1 MALIALKDYADK
13 IGKPYPL
20 VYQKAVR
27 GGFETAQKVGS
38 RWVID
43 ASEPWVDM
51 RQKAARYP
59 AAVPADADD
68 LVLVTDYARDRG
80 IDVRSAERKAAR
92 GSLKTARK
100 IGDRLY
106 VSASEPYTDARTRSP
121 LAAAQRDTSAGSRL
135 IPLAEYSERLGKHRS
150 HILRKAARG
159 DFKTARKIG
168 GCWYISA
175 DEPYVDRRVI
185 SGAYKDWRK

>member
-1 MALIALKDYADK
+1 MALISLKDYADK

-43 ASEPWVDM
+43 ASEPWIDM
-51 RQKAARYP
+51 RHRRARDS
-59 AAVPADADD
+59 ATADADD
-68 LVLVTDYARDRG
+68 LVLVTDYARERG

-100 IGDRLY
+100 IGRRLY
-106 VSASEPYTDARTRSP
+106 VSASEPYTDARAHSP
-121 LAAAQRDTSAGSRL
+121 LAAAQRDTSAESHL

>member
-1 MALIALKDYADK
+1 MMIALKDYADK

-38 RWVID
+38 RWVIE

-51 RQKAARYP
+51 RAKAARYP

-100 IGDRLY
+100 IGRRLY
-106 VSASEPYTDARTRSP
+106 VSASEPYADARTHSP
-121 LAAAQRDTSAGSRL
+121 LAAQRDTSAEPRL
-135 IPLAEYSERLGKHRS
+135 IPLVEYSERLGKHKS

-159 DFKTARKIG
+159 DFKTACKIG
-168 GCWYISA
+168 GGWDISPG
-175 DEPYVDRRVI
+175 EPLVDRRVI

>member
-1 MALIALKDYADK
+1 MVLISLKDYADK

-38 RWVID
+38 HWMID
-43 ASEPWVDM
+43 GGEPWIDM
-51 RQKAARYP
+51 RAKAARYP
-59 AAVPADADD
+59 ASASASADD
-68 LVLVTDYARDRG
+68 LVLVTDYARNHG
-80 IDVRSAERKAAR
+80 LDVRSVERKATR

-100 IGDRLY
+100 IGHRLY
-106 VSASEPYTDARTRSP
+106 VSASEPYTDARTHSP
-121 LAAAQRDTSAGSRL
+121 LAAAQRDTSAEARL
-135 IPLAEYSERLGKHRS
+135 ISLAEYSERLGKHRS

-185 SGAYKDWRK
+185 SGAYKGWRK

>member
-1 MALIALKDYADK
+1 MMIALKDYADK
-13 IGKPYPL
+13 IGKSYPL
-20 VYQKAVR
+20 VYQKAMR

-100 IGDRLY
+100 IGRRLY
-106 VSASEPYTDARTRSP
+106 VSASEPYADARTHSP
-121 LAAAQRDTSAGSRL
+121 LAAQRDTSAEPRL
-135 IPLAEYSERLGKHRS
+135 IPLVEYSERLGKHKS

>member
-1 MALIALKDYADK
+1 MSLISLKGYADK

-38 RWVID
+38 RWVIE

-51 RQKAARYP
+51 RHRRARDS
-59 AAVPADADD
+59 APADADD
-68 LVLVTDYARDRG
+68 LVLVTTYARERG
-80 IDVRSAERKAAR
+80 IDVRSVERKAAR

-100 IGDRLY
+100 IGRRLY
-106 VSASEPYTDARTRSP
+106 VSASEPYTDARTQSP

>member
-1 MALIALKDYADK
+1 MALISLKGYADK

-20 VYQKAVR
+20 VYQKAAR

-38 RWVID
+38 HWMID
-43 ASEPWVDM
+43 DGEPWVDM
-51 RQKAARYP
+51 RHRRPLDSA
-59 AAVPADADD
+59 PADADD
-68 LVLVTDYARDRG
+68 LVLVTTYARERG

-100 IGDRLY
+100 IGHRLY

-121 LAAAQRDTSAGSRL
+121 LAAQRDTSVEPHL
-135 IPLAEYSERLGKHRS
+135 IPLAEYSERLGKHKS
-150 HILRKAARG
+150 HVLRKAARG

-185 SGAYKDWRK
+185 SGVYKDWRK

>member
-1 MALIALKDYADK
+1 MALISLKDYADK

-38 RWVID
+38 RWVIE
-43 ASEPWVDM
+43 ASEPWIDM
-51 RQKAARYP
+51 RHRRARDS
-59 AAVPADADD
+59 APADADD
-68 LVLVTDYARDRG
+68 LVLVTTYARERG

-100 IGDRLY
+100 IGRRLY
-106 VSASEPYTDARTRSP
+106 VSASEPYADARTRSP
-121 LAAAQRDTSAGSRL
+121 LAAAQRDTSAGSHL

>member
-1 MALIALKDYADK
+1 MALISLKDYADQ

-38 RWVID
+38 HWMID

-51 RQKAARYP
+51 RQRRARYP
-59 AAVPADADD
+59 AVVPADADD
-68 LVLVTDYARDRG
+68 LVLVTEYARDRG
-80 IDVRSAERKAAR
+80 IDVRSVERKATR

-100 IGDRLY
+100 IGHRLY
-106 VSASEPYTDARTRSP
+106 VSASEPYTDARTHSP

-135 IPLAEYSERLGKHRS
+135 IPLVEYSARLGKHPS
-150 HILRKAARG
+150 HMLRKAARG

-168 GCWYISA
+168 GYWYISA
-175 DEPYVDRRVI
+175 DEPYVDRRVT

>member
-1 MALIALKDYADK
+1 MMIALKDYADK

-38 RWVID
+38 RWVIE

-51 RQKAARYP
+51 RHRQARYP
-59 AAVPADADD
+59 APADADD
-68 LVLVTDYARDRG
+68 LVLVTTYARERG

-100 IGDRLY
+100 IGRRLY
-106 VSASEPYTDARTRSP
+106 VSASEPYTDARTHSP
-121 LAAAQRDTSAGSRL
+121 LAAAQRDISAESHL

>member
-1 MALIALKDYADK
+1 MALISLKDYADK

-38 RWVID
+38 HWMID
-43 ASEPWVDM
+43 GGEPWIDM
-51 RQKAARYP
+51 RAKAARYP
-59 AAVPADADD
+59 ASASADADD
-68 LVLVTDYARDRG
+68 LVLVTEYARDRG
-80 IDVRSAERKAAR
+80 IDVRSVERKATR

-100 IGDRLY
+100 IGHRLY
-106 VSASEPYTDARTRSP
+106 VSASEPYTDARTHSP
-121 LAAAQRDTSAGSRL
+121 LAAAQRDTSAESRL
-135 IPLAEYSERLGKHRS
+135 IPLVEYSARLGKHQS
-150 HILRKAARG
+150 HMLRKAARG

-168 GCWYISA
+168 GYWYISA
-175 DEPYVDRRVI
+175 DEPYVDRRVT

>member
-1 MALIALKDYADK
+1 MALISLRDYADK

-20 VYQKAVR
+20 IYQKAMR

-51 RQKAARYP
+51 RHRRPRDSAP
-59 AAVPADADD
+59 AAADD
-68 LVLVTDYARDRG
+68 LVLVTDYARERG
-80 IDVRSAERKAAR
+80 IDVRSAERKATR

-100 IGDRLY
+100 IGHRLY
-106 VSASEPYTDARTRSP
+106 VSASEPYTDARTHSP
-121 LAAAQRDTSAGSRL
+121 LAAAQHDTSAEARL

-185 SGAYKDWRK
+185 SGAYRDWRK

>member
-1 MALIALKDYADK
+1 MALISLKDYADK

-51 RQKAARYP
+51 RHRQARYP
-59 AAVPADADD
+59 APADVDD
-68 LVLVTDYARDRG
+68 LVLVTTYARERG

-100 IGDRLY
+100 IGARLY

-121 LAAAQRDTSAGSRL
+121 LAAQRDTSAGSHL

>member
-1 MALIALKDYADK
+1 MMISLKDYADK

-27 GGFETAQKVGS
+27 GGFETAQKAGS

-43 ASEPWVDM
+43 ASEPWIDM

-68 LVLVTDYARDRG
+68 LVLVTDYARERG

-106 VSASEPYTDARTRSP
+106 VSASEPYTDARTHSP
-121 LAAAQRDTSAGSRL
+121 LAAAQRDISAESHL

-185 SGAYKDWRK
+185 SGAYKGWRK

>member
-1 MALIALKDYADK
+1 MALISLKGYADK

-20 VYQKAVR
+20 VYQKAMR

-51 RQKAARYP
+51 RQKAERYP

-80 IDVRSAERKAAR
+80 IDVRGAERKAAR

-100 IGDRLY
+100 IGRRLY
-106 VSASEPYTDARTRSP
+106 VSASEPYTDARTHSP
-121 LAAAQRDTSAGSRL
+121 LAAQRDTSAEPRL

-185 SGAYKDWRK
+185 SGAYRDWRK

>member
-1 MALIALKDYADK
+1 MALISLKDYADK

-20 VYQKAVR
+20 VYQKAMR

-68 LVLVTDYARDRG
+68 LVLVTDYARERG

-100 IGDRLY
+100 IGSRLY
-106 VSASEPYTDARTRSP
+106 VSASEPYTDARMRSP
-121 LAAAQRDTSAGSRL
+121 LAAQRDTSAEPRL

>member
-1 MALIALKDYADK
+1 MMIALKDYADK

-38 RWVID
+38 RWVIE

-51 RQKAARYP
+51 RHRRARDS
-59 AAVPADADD
+59 APADADD
-68 LVLVTDYARDRG
+68 LVLVTTYARERG

-100 IGDRLY
+100 IGRRLY
-106 VSASEPYTDARTRSP
+106 VSASEPYTDARMRSP
-121 LAAAQRDTSAGSRL
+121 LAAQRDTSAGAHL

>member
-1 MALIALKDYADK
+1 MSLISLKGYADK

-27 GGFETAQKVGS
+27 GGFKTAQKVGS
-38 RWVID
+38 RWVIE
-43 ASEPWVDM
+43 ASEPWIDM
-51 RQKAARYP
+51 RHRLARDS
-59 AAVPADADD
+59 APADADD
-68 LVLVTDYARDRG
+68 LVLVTTYARERG

-135 IPLAEYSERLGKHRS
+135 IPLVEYSERLGKHRS

-175 DEPYVDRRVI
+175 DEPYVDRRVT

>member
-1 MALIALKDYADK
+1 MALISLRDYADK

-20 VYQKAVR
+20 IYQKAMR

-51 RQKAARYP
+51 RHRRPRDSAP
-59 AAVPADADD
+59 AAADD
-68 LVLVTDYARDRG
+68 LVLVTDYARERG

-100 IGDRLY
+100 IGRRLY
-106 VSASEPYTDARTRSP
+106 VSASEPYTDARTHSP

>member
-1 MALIALKDYADK
+1 MALISLRDYADK

-38 RWVID
+38 RWMIE
-43 ASEPWVDM
+43 ASEPWIDM
-51 RQKAARYP
+51 RQ
-59 AAVPADADD
+59 
-68 LVLVTDYARDRG
+68 
-80 IDVRSAERKAAR
+80 KAAR

-100 IGDRLY
+100 IGRRLY
-106 VSASEPYTDARTRSP
+106 VSASEPYTDARTHSP
-121 LAAAQRDTSAGSRL
+121 LAAAQRDTSAEPRL
-135 IPLAEYSERLGKHRS
+135 IPLVEYSERLGKHRS

>member
-1 MALIALKDYADK
+1 MMIALKDYADK

-38 RWVID
+38 RWVIE

-51 RQKAARYP
+51 RHRRARDS
-59 AAVPADADD
+59 APADADD
-68 LVLVTDYARDRG
+68 LVLVTTYARERG

-100 IGDRLY
+100 IGARLY
-106 VSASEPYTDARTRSP
+106 VSASEPYTDARMRSP

>member
-1 MALIALKDYADK
+1 MMISLKGYADK

-51 RQKAARYP
+51 RHRRARDS
-59 AAVPADADD
+59 APADADD
-68 LVLVTDYARDRG
+68 LVLVTTYARERG
-80 IDVRSAERKAAR
+80 IDVRSVERKAAR

-100 IGDRLY
+100 IGNRLY
-106 VSASEPYTDARTRSP
+106 VSASEPYADARTRSP

-159 DFKTARKIG
+159 DFKTACKIG

>member
-1 MALIALKDYADK
+1 MMIALKDYADK

-38 RWVID
+38 RWMIE
-43 ASEPWVDM
+43 ASEPWIDM

-100 IGDRLY
+100 IGRRLY
-106 VSASEPYTDARTRSP
+106 VSASEPYTDARMRSP
-121 LAAAQRDTSAGSRL
+121 LAAQRDTSAGSHL

>member
-1 MALIALKDYADK
+1 MMISLKDYADK

-51 RQKAARYP
+51 RHRRPLDSA
-59 AAVPADADD
+59 PADADD
-68 LVLVTDYARDRG
+68 LVLVTTYARERG

-100 IGDRLY
+100 IGRRLY
-106 VSASEPYTDARTRSP
+106 VSASEPYTDARMRSP

>member
-1 MALIALKDYADK
+1 MALISLKDYADK
-13 IGKPYPL
+13 IGKSYPL

-27 GGFETAQKVGS
+27 GGFDTAQKVGS
-38 RWVID
+38 RWVIE

-59 AAVPADADD
+59 AAVLADADD

-106 VSASEPYTDARTRSP
+106 VSASEPYTDARTHSP
-121 LAAAQRDTSAGSRL
+121 LSAAQRDTSAGSRL

>member
-1 MALIALKDYADK
+1 MALISLKDYADK

-38 RWVID
+38 HWMID
-43 ASEPWVDM
+43 GGEPWID
-51 RQKAARYP
+51 RRAKAARYP
-59 AAVPADADD
+59 ASASADADD

-80 IDVRSAERKAAR
+80 VDVRSVERKATR

-100 IGDRLY
+100 IGHRLY
-106 VSASEPYTDARTRSP
+106 VSASEPYTDARTHSP
-121 LAAAQRDTSAGSRL
+121 LAAAQRDTSAESRL
-135 IPLAEYSERLGKHRS
+135 IPLVEYSARLGKHKS

>member
-1 MALIALKDYADK
+1 MALISLKDYADK

-38 RWVID
+38 RWVIE

-51 RQKAARYP
+51 RHRRARDS
-59 AAVPADADD
+59 VPADADD

-100 IGDRLY
+100 IGTRLY

>member
-1 MALIALKDYADK
+1 MVLISLKDYADK

-38 RWVID
+38 HWMID
-43 ASEPWVDM
+43 DSEPWVDM
-51 RQKAARYP
+51 RQRRARYP

-68 LVLVTDYARDRG
+68 LVLVTEYARDRG

-100 IGDRLY
+100 IGRRLY
-106 VSASEPYTDARTRSP
+106 VSASEPYTDARTHSP
-121 LAAAQRDTSAGSRL
+121 LAAQRDTSAGSRL
-135 IPLAEYSERLGKHRS
+135 ISLVEYSARLGKHRS

>member
-1 MALIALKDYADK
+1 MAIISLKGYADK

-38 RWVID
+38 RWMIE
-43 ASEPWVDM
+43 ASEPWIDM
-51 RQKAARYP
+51 RAKAARYP

-80 IDVRSAERKAAR
+80 IDVRSVERKAAR

-100 IGDRLY
+100 IGNRLY
-106 VSASEPYTDARTRSP
+106 VSASEPYADARTHSP
-121 LAAAQRDTSAGSRL
+121 LAAQRDTSVEPHL